1 MQWHFRDKCNFLAF
15 SLWQIWNLSRLLQ
28 RPRLCNKARLQS
40 QKFHRVPHV
49 SECIAP
55 CDQPGIEMQSQ
66 EIFLKRVLRTVVI
79 AYDKNWALLPR
90 CVWHMCYLQLIFFH
104 CLNMVKKCIFCF
116 RSYALLNITDYRLE
130 TAAATFVEAI
140 LGLLKCK
147 STHINFTACINV
159 DHDIV
164 R

>member
-1 MQWHFRDKCNFLAF
+1 
-15 SLWQIWNLSRLLQ
+15 
-28 RPRLCNKARLQS
+28 
-40 QKFHRVPHV
+40 
-49 SECIAP
+49 
-55 CDQPGIEMQSQ
+55 
-66 EIFLKRVLRTVVI
+66 
-79 AYDKNWALLPR
+79 
-90 CVWHMCYLQLIFFH
+90 
-104 CLNMVKKCIFCF
+104 MVKKCIFCF

-130 TAAATFVEAI
+130 TAAATFVAAI

>member
-1 MQWHFRDKCNFLAF
+1 MYQSALPHVISQVLKCNLKNY
-15 SLWQIWNLSRLLQ
+15 SLICCCCYCLLQ
-28 RPRLCNKARLQS
+28 KLSFVTKMCLA
-40 QKFHRVPHV
+40 
-49 SECIAP
+49 
-55 CDQPGIEMQSQ
+55 
-66 EIFLKRVLRTVVI
+66 
-79 AYDKNWALLPR
+79 
-90 CVWHMCYLQLIFFH
+90 HMCYLQLIFFH
-104 CLNMVKKCIFCF
+104 CLNKVKKCIFCF

-130 TAAATFVEAI
+130 TAAATIVEAI